1 MNHWWKILRVLM
13 VAAALIAVPFSV
25 SHAGMNGDNTDHH
38 VEMTHNHD
46 MQSEV
51 LKSSHF
57 HKSSYSDH
65 HKHDGPDCCSGI
77 CGGALPAQQS
87 AAVSLVVSSSTIGFG
102 QDSADPSL
110 SIPPFRPPSI

>member
-1 MNHWWKILRVLM
+1 M

-25 SHAGMNGDNTDHH
+25 SHAGMNGDDTDHH

-77 CGGALPAQQS
+77 CGGALPTEECGTQS
-87 AAVSLVVSSSTIGFG
+87 VSMSKTLLGFG
-102 QDSADPSL
+102 QDSADPSMW
-110 SIPPFRPPSI
+110 IPPFRPPSI